1 MEKYLTDPLTSE
13 EINEVEYLNALNE
26 QLVKD
31 ICRLEDEKLRAKE
44 VRRKSFKP
52 EDLDN
57 HASAEYIR
65 QIKALDENSPLID
78 LLQQWRLARLQ
89 CASYSETIEEVQVNF
104 IEMKRLHAK
113 LLKLRVS

>member
-1 MEKYLTDPLTSE
+1 MEKHLTDPLTCE
-13 EINEVEYLNALNE
+13 EINEIECLNAGNE
-26 QLVKD
+26 LLVKE

-44 VRRKSFKP
+44 ARRKPLKP
-52 EDLDN
+52 EDLDS

-65 QIKALDENSPLID
+65 QIKILDANSPIID

-104 IEMKRLHAK
+104 VEMKRLHAK
-113 LLKLRVS
+113 LLKLRGS